1 MLKDKVCNILHV
13 LLQLSD
19 MMDMLKDKK
28 VDFAALWC
36 AGSFVVLL
44 SMIAFLH
51 RMPATAGTSCDGC
64 DVQESNKRNTM

>member
-1 MLKDKVCNILHV
+1 
-13 LLQLSD
+13 

-44 SMIAFLH
+44 SMVAFF
-51 RMPATAGTSCDGC
+51 A
-64 DVQESNKRNTM
+64 